1 MENIPFAFLL
11 TTKSKDKMATEKMKL
26 EVWRGDWGLPSV
38 DPHCLAVLAYC
49 KFSHVPVDVIKT
61 GNPWRS
67 PSGNFPVLRHR
78 NSTYSRVTDIFT
90 YLRKERWGSD
100 SHLST
105 KESAD
110 VVAFSAML
118 EEKLLPALLHLW
130 WVDDKTY
137 VDITRPWYAKAVPF
151 PLSLFVPHQKQKRAE
166 LRVLLTKGGDHIT
179 DAETE
184 SKIYKEAKECLNLL
198 SYKLG
203 DKEYMFGRQPSS
215 LDALVFGYLI
225 PLIKAPL
232 PSNPLQNHLQQCSN
246 LYQMCNGILTT
257 YFPLDVKEQEE
268 KKKKEEQQR
277 KAQGGRADLAEF
289 PNRRRNM
296 ILAAVFA
303 ITSMVGYAFASG
315 LIQLQITD
323 SEVSKSSKKYQPPP
337 PQSMHVAQYDAPD
350 VILDDQQGNG
360 EE

>member
-1 MENIPFAFLL
+1 
-11 TTKSKDKMATEKMKL
+11 MAAEKMKL
-26 EVWRGDWGLPSV
+26 EVWRGDWGLPSI
-38 DPHCLAVLAYC
+38 DPHCLAVLSYC
-49 KFSHVPVDVIKT
+49 KFSRVPVEVIKT
-61 GNPWRS
+61 GNTWRS
-67 PSGNFPVLRHR
+67 PTGNFPVLRHR
-78 NSTYSRVTDIFT
+78 KATFSRVTDIFT
-90 YLRKERWGSD
+90 YLRKEHWGSD

-130 WVDDKTY
+130 WIDDKTY

-151 PLSLFVPHQKQKRAE
+151 PLSLFIPHQKQKRAE

-184 SKIYKEAKECLNLL
+184 SKVYKEAKECLNLL

-232 PSNPLQNHLQQCSN
+232 PSNPLQSHLQQCSN
-246 LYQMCNGILTT
+246 LCQMCNGILTT
-257 YFPLDVKEQEE
+257 YFPAEVKEYED
-268 KKKKEEQQR
+268 KKKKEEQQ
-277 KAQGGRADLAEF
+277 KKNQGVRADVTEF

-303 ITSMVGYAFASG
+303 ITSMIGYALATG
-315 LIQLQITD
+315 LINVQIKD
-323 SEVSKSSKKYQPPP
+323 SEVTQGNRKFRMPP
-337 PQSMHVAQYDAPD
+337 PQSLQGPQFETPRV
-350 VILDDQQGNG
+350 LEEQQENG